1 MREALRI
8 SKNDLI
14 QHAELDSVIFLRI
27 YIISLKIFVPM
38 TILALLVLIPV
49 NVYDGTLKNIHK
61 DIVFSGID
69 KLSISNVREGS
80 QRFWFHLSMAY
91 LFTIWTCY
99 VLYKEYGHIAFMRL
113 HFLED
118 QDRRAAQF
126 TVVVRN
132 IPHVSGQSISESVDQ
147 FFQRNHPEHYLG
159 HQLVAE
165 RQIILKDPKAI
176 MPVAFVSF
184 DSRWAGCY
192 LCSNSTK

>member
-1 MREALRI
+1 
-8 SKNDLI
+8 
-14 QHAELDSVIFLRI
+14 
-27 YIISLKIFVPM
+27 
-38 TILALLVLIPV
+38 
-49 NVYDGTLKNIHK
+49 
-61 DIVFSGID
+61 
-69 KLSISNVREGS
+69 
-80 QRFWFHLSMAY
+80 MAY

-118 QDRRAAQF
+118 QDRRAEF

-184 DSRWAGCY
+184 DSRWAVCY
-192 LCSNSTK
+192 LCSNSANHWKISMVWKRWLLSSGL